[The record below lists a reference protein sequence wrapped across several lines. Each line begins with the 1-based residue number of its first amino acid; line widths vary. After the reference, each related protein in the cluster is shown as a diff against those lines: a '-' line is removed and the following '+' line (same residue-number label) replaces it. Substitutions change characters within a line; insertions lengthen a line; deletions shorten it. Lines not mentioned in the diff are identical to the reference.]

1 MTQSANP
8 PAAPQPGTPEYNAA
22 MVAALESNNAV
33 STVPDPVPREESQP
47 TKRPDDVPE
56 KFWDAEKGAVN
67 VQALLKSYT
76 EAEQKLSGG
85 KPAEQPPEAKEQPK
99 AGLTVPDEAQLQNYA
114 AEVIDSGSL
123 SDASRDSLKKAG
135 FTDALIDQ
143 LTAGVSAQRQLLEAK
158 LHTAAGSKENFNR
171 LVAWGKENLPPHER
185 SLIDDQLNGSGYS
198 AALDLLKL
206 RYEKATGFDPTPIS
220 GGAPS
225 AVSGAFASQ
234 AEMMAAISDP
244 KYRADP
250 AYRAVVARRI
260 AQSSF

>member
-22 MVAALESNNAV
+22 MVAKLESNNAA
-33 STVPDPVPREESQP
+33 STAPGPVPREESKP
-47 TKRPDDVPE
+47 ATRPDDVPE

-67 VQALLKSYT
+67 IQALLKSYA
-76 EAEQKLSGG
+76 EAEQKLGG
-85 KPAEQPPEAKEQPK
+85 NKPAEKPPEAGEPPK
-99 AGLTVPDEAQLQNYA
+99 AGLTVPDESQLQSYA

-143 LTAGVSAQRQLLEAK
+143 LTAGVAAQRQLLEAK
-158 LHTAAGSKENFNR
+158 LHTAAGSKENFDR
-171 LVAWGKENLPPHER
+171 LVAWGKQNLPPHER

-234 AEMMAAISDP
+234 AEMMAAIGDP
-244 KYRADP
+244 KYRSDP

-260 AQSSF
+260 AQTSF